1 MASTLPETFGQVLR
15 THRERKGLSQMA
27 LAAGA
32 GLHLNAIGSL
42 ERGARSPTLQTLLL
56 LGRAMGIPASRL
68 VSDVEK
74 AKPSLE

>member
-1 MASTLPETFGQVLR
+1 MR
-15 THRERKGLSQMA
+15 THREREGLSQME
-27 LAAGA
+27 LAARA
-32 GLHLNAIGSL
+32 GLHLNAVGSL

-56 LGRAMGIPASRL
+56 LGRAMKIPASRL

>member
-1 MASTLPETFGQVLR
+1 
-15 THRERKGLSQMA
+15 MA